1 MNILDE
7 IIKDKYKEVEER
19 KSLYPVKLLE
29 QSIYFQ
35 SPVVSLKKY
44 VQREDKSGIIAEIK
58 RKSPSKGII
67 NAHVSVER
75 TSIGYMQAG
84 ASALSV
90 LTDSKYFGG
99 SKEDLMI
106 ARKFNFCPILRKD
119 FVVDEYQIIE
129 AKSMGADAIL
139 LIAAALEPTKLASLA
154 AMARSLNLEILMEIH
169 NEVELKDNLNADV
182 DLIGVNN
189 RDLKTFKTELEISK
203 QLASKIPDHFVKVS
217 ESGIENPETIIELR
231 KYGYQGFLMG
241 QNFMQTSRP
250 EKACYQFVQELK
262 RLAGISKNSAY
273 PSLPIAIGMEKGQG
287 LR

>member
-7 IIKDKYKEVEER
+7 IIQDKYKEVEER
-19 KSLYPVKLLE
+19 KSLYPIKLLE

-67 NAHVSVER
+67 NAHVSIER

-99 SKEDLMI
+99 SKEDLMV

-139 LIAAALEPTKLASLA
+139 LIAAALEPSKLQTLA
-154 AMARSLNLEILMEIH
+154 RFAKTLQLEILLEVH
-169 NEVELKDNLNADV
+169 NNKELQDNLTADV

-189 RDLKTFKTELEISK
+189 RDLKTFVTDIEISK
-203 QLASKIPDHFVKVS
+203 QLADKIPNQFVKVS
-217 ESGIENPETIIELR
+217 ESGIENPATIIEL
-231 KYGYQGFLMG
+231 KKFGFEGFLMG
-241 QNFMQTSRP
+241 QNFMQHSRP
-250 EKACYQFVQELK
+250 EKACRDFITELK
-262 RLAGISKNSAY
+262 RL
-273 PSLPIAIGMEKGQG
+273 EK
-287 LR
+287 